1 MRSFWSI
8 AILLISVAAAQSAP
22 ATYDGRMEEY
32 LVIWADN
39 ANIRP
44 AIVDRL
50 YARSVLY
57 YGRPMTQSAVLR
69 DKLGFIRQWPFRSYQ
84 VRPGSVTNDCGVS
97 AQRCRVSAVL
107 RWSRADASGRHR
119 QSGTNTVTLDLVRE
133 DGTLKIARESG
144 VPVASS
150 VCSGTG
156 AGPRCSGFR

>member
-1 MRSFWSI
+1 MRSFWAI
-8 AILLISVAAAQSAP
+8 PILLTSVAVAQSAP
-22 ATYDGRMEEY
+22 AGFDRRMEEY
-32 LVIWADN
+32 LVIWAHN
-39 ANIRP
+39 ANINP
-44 AIVDRL
+44 ATVDRL
-50 YARSVLY
+50 YARSAVY
-57 YGRPMTQSAVLR
+57 YGKPMTQDAVFR
-69 DKLGFIRQWPFRSYQ
+69 DKLAFIRQWPRRSYE
-84 VRPGSVTNDCGVS
+84 VRLGSVTNDCGLS
-97 AQRCRVSAVL
+97 AQRCHVSAVL